1 MESTVAHS
9 GLTEIALVAL
19 AAMGCGIFMER
30 LRQPAIVG
38 YILAGVLLGPSAFA
52 LVTDR
57 DQIDVLAEMG
67 VLLLLYVVGME
78 LSLRAFRSIW
88 RLAVLTTLIQIG
100 ASTGVMLIFWKFFDW
115 SIGLT
120 ILLGFVVAL
129 SSTAV
134 AIKVLADIGELRNRT
149 GTITVGVLIAQDLA
163 VVPMMLIVS
172 SLGAM
177 QAGPDGVGGSFDWA
191 AVPKIIG
198 SIAVLAALIWY
209 LSGGTKLRLPF
220 SAIVA
225 GHEDLKPLAAL
236 AFCFA
241 GASISGLLGLS
252 PAYGAFIAG
261 LVIGGSHERHEMLEA
276 AKPIQSILMMVFFLS
291 IGLLLDLG
299 FIWENLGTVAALF
312 FVVVVFK
319 TVLNVGALRLQGQTW
334 PHAFM
339 AGMMLTQIG
348 EFSFLL
354 SRIGVDSGLINAD
367 DSRMVVAV
375 TVLSLALS
383 PLIVLTARRLQ
394 NLAVDGR
401 ESALDIMKSV
411 YAREGEML
419 AETLGGARSSTRRTF
434 RRMAIR
440 LDLIRE
446 EWQRRRKEKAS
457 GITDAGAVSTPP
469 SNENADVSQLPAPE
483 EPTPDDTKSDDPKT
497 HGPETDGSMVNEQKP
512 PVRNASPKRTRKPR
526 KKKDAGSA

>member
-38 YILAGVLLGPSAFA
+38 YILAGVLLGPSALA

-100 ASTGVMLIFWKFFDW
+100 ASTGVMFIFWKLFDW

-120 ILLGFVVAL
+120 VLLGFVVAL

-172 SLGAM
+172 ALGAM
-177 QAGPDGVGGSFDWA
+177 QAGPDGTSAGFDWM
-191 AVPKIIG
+191 AVPKILG

-220 SAIVA
+220 SAVVA

-261 LVIGGSHERHEMLEA
+261 LLVGGSHDRHEMIEA

-299 FIWENLGTVAALF
+299 FVWDNLWTVVALF

-334 PHAFM
+334 AHAFL

-354 SRIGVDSGLINAD
+354 SRIGVDSGLIND
-367 DSRMVVAV
+367 NDSRMVVAV

-394 NLAVDGR
+394 NLAIDGR
-401 ESALDIMKSV
+401 ESALDLMRSV
-411 YAREGEML
+411 YARETEL
-419 AETLGGARSSTRRTF
+419 VADTLGGARSSTLRTVG
-434 RRMAIR
+434 RMVQR

-446 EWQRRRKEKAS
+446 EWQRRRRDKSS
-457 GITDAGAVSTPP
+457 GIRNADADAVSSPP
-469 SNENADVSQLPAPE
+469 SNENTNVAVVEQPEQQDEIEVPDVKAAE
-483 EPTPDDTKSDDPKT
+483 K
-497 HGPETDGSMVNEQKP
+497 KP
-512 PVRNASPKRTRKPR
+512 SKPRKPR
-526 KKKDAGSA
+526 KAQKAQKAQKPKVKKDAGGA